1 MYNMIEQKP
10 WGYYEVLLDTE
21 NTKVKRITVNPGGK
35 LSYQYHHKRSEYWI
49 VIEGM
54 AGVIVNDHNKTV
66 KAGDSIYIP
75 VGTKHRVSNE
85 GEKDLIFIEV
95 QTGEYFGEDD
105 IIRIEDLYN
114 RK

>member
-1 MYNMIEQKP
+1 MSVMIEQKP
-10 WGYYEVLLDTE
+10 WGYYEILLDAE

-35 LSYQYHHKRSEYWI
+35 LSYQYHHKRSEHWV
-49 VIEGM
+49 VIQGT
-54 AGVIVNDHNKTV
+54 ASVIVNDNGKV
-66 KAGDSIYIP
+66 VEAGDSIYIP
-75 VGTKHRVSNE
+75 VGFKHRVSNE
-85 GEKDLIFIEV
+85 GETDLVFIEV